1 VKRLTAGWLL
11 AAVLV
16 GGSAP
21 VMAHEPPAPRPA
33 ASPLTAAPYLGVVK
47 PAPDFALNDTDGR
60 VVRLSELRGRV
71 VLVSFVYTRCTTA
84 CPLLTARLALLH
96 RRAQTLAP
104 AARPVLLSITVD
116 PAHDSAAE
124 LARYAARF
132 DATGPTW
139 RFLREEP
146 TRLAPV
152 LSAWDEWTRLAGNGE
167 VDHPARIF
175 LVDRAGRIRE
185 IYSLAFFD
193 ERQAWLDIRALL
205 RD

>member
-1 VKRLTAGWLL
+1 MKRLTAAWLL

-16 GGSAP
+16 AGSAP
-21 VMAHEPPAPRPA
+21 VMAHEPAAPRPA
-33 ASPLTAAPYLGVVK
+33 VSPLTATPYLAVVK
-47 PAPDFALNDTDGR
+47 PAPNFALNDTAGR

-71 VLVSFVYTRCTTA
+71 VLVSFIYTRCTTA
-84 CPLLTARLALLH
+84 CPLLTARLGVLH

-104 AARPVLLSITVD
+104 AARPILLSITVD
-116 PAHDSAAE
+116 PARDSAAE

-132 DATGPTW
+132 DASGPGW

-146 TRLAPV
+146 VSLAPV
-152 LSAWDEWTRLAGNGE
+152 LHAWGEWTRLANDGE
-167 VDHPARIF
+167 LDHPARIF

-193 ERQAWLDIRALL
+193 ERQAWLDVRALL